1 MWCLVLL
8 NKMFIMFEIIV
19 GVPHQFS
26 LFLSQQAIQMKT
38 GGKQFFFRGNTKV
51 TVNNLLALTMF

>member
-1 MWCLVLL
+1 
-8 NKMFIMFEIIV
+8 MFEIIV
-19 GVPHQFS
+19 GVPYQFS

-51 TVNNLLALTMF
+51 TVHNLLALTMF